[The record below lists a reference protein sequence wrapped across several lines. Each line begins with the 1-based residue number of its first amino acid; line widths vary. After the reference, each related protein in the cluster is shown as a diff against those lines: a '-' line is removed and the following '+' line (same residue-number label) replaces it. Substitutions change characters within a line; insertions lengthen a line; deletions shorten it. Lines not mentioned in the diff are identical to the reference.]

1 LLSLVVWIKCLVRLP
16 PVPPSLPPS
25 STKETA
31 QYIPKQTIVIKDEND
46 AALELQ
52 WTSMK
57 PRVGKGGREEGR
69 VGGRQGGR
77 EGGKEGGSLNEEM
90 ASGWP

>member
-1 LLSLVVWIKCLVRLP
+1 
-16 PVPPSLPPS
+16 
-25 STKETA
+25 
-31 QYIPKQTIVIKDEND
+31 VIKDEND